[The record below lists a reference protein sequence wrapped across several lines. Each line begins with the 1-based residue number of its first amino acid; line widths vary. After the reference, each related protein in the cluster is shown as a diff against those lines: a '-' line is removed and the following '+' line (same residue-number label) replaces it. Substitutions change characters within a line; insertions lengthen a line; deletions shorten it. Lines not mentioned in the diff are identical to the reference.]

1 MYTFQQDA
9 RARLTKCVRFNVKSA
24 ANYLSRV
31 IVVCKKGRINMRWLG
46 IVLAVVFFAT
56 LSVLNK
62 KMQTESHVVDGV
74 IKQPRHYLYVGILG
88 VVCFIIIAVVFFV
101 QSDVAAGVFMLVVT
115 APYVVLIIFSI
126 NWKVE
131 FDESGFAFTNLFKRT
146 KKFLYSDVTV
156 TDTGRGLRVYNGKK
170 KVFAASFLLANVEDF
185 HSKYKAYCKV

>member
-1 MYTFQQDA
+1 MRGAAGRVF
-9 RARLTKCVRFNVKSA
+9 CSCVKSV
-24 ANYLSRV
+24 ANCNCR
-31 IVVCKKGRINMRWLG
+31 IVVGCKKGRINMRWLG

-62 KMQTESHVVDGV
+62 RMQTESHVVDGV

-88 VVCFIIIAVVFFV
+88 VVCFIIIAVVFLV
-101 QSDVAAGVFMLVVT
+101 QNDVAAGVFMLVVT
-115 APYVVLIIFSI
+115 VPYIVLVVFAI

-131 FDESGFAFTNLFKRT
+131 FDDSGFAFTNLFKRT
-146 KKFLYSDVTV
+146 TQFLYSDVTV

-185 HSKYKAYCKV
+185 HSRNEKNCKQ